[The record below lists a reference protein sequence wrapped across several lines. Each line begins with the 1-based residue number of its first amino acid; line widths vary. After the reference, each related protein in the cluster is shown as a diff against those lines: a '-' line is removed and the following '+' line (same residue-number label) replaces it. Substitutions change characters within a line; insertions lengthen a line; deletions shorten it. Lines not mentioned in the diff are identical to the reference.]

1 MEETVF
7 DRYTKISAKDHER
20 QRRVG
25 VGSNTFNLDLNS
37 PLPSHEAVMKNK
49 YNKRGLSRL
58 LSTFT
63 LACGVSVESRDDGV
77 FLHDEADITIIS
89 YLFQAADAGRQV
101 VRILSDDSDI
111 FVLLVYWTWRY
122 DLQVRVSVQME
133 KWDGVVLDI
142 NATCAN
148 LGDTVCPQLL
158 GAHALSGCDTDSYPF
173 GKGKASV
180 LKSLKAGNFPGLFGV
195 LGEESATHVDLMAV
209 GQHFFA
215 ALYGQP
221 TSTSMI
227 QARYNMYTRKQA
239 KPLRIMLLPPTD
251 TNLYL
256 HVRPAHLQMLL
267 WKAADQQGPPDV
279 YIADYGWKIDNG
291 ITCSS
296 TDSGPPGPPLLMNVI
311 AAAVERR
318 TRHARKAIVAV
329 TVKNSAAQSTASAQ
343 QVMNAATHLRRKR
356 RWRRTTTS
364 MTMTMMMIV

>member
-7 DRYTKISAKDHER
+7 DCYTEISAKDHER
-20 QRRVG
+20 QRRAG

-49 YNKRGLSRL
+49 HNKRGLSRL
-58 LSTFT
+58 LSTFN
-63 LACGVSVESRDDGV
+63 LGCGVSVESRDDGV
-77 FLHDEADITIIS
+77 FLHDEADITIIT
-89 YLFQAADAGRQV
+89 ADAGRQV
-101 VRILSDDSDI
+101 VRILSGDSDI
-111 FVLLVYWTWRY
+111 FVPVVYWTWRY

-148 LGDTVCPQLL
+148 LGDTVGSQLL
-158 GAHALSGCDTDSYPF
+158 GAHALSGCDTVFYPF

-180 LKSLKAGNFPGLFGV
+180 LKTLKAGNVPGLFDV

-215 ALYGQP
+215 ALYGQ
-221 TSTSMI
+221 TTGTSMT
-227 QARYNMYTRKQA
+227 QARYNLYTHKKV

-256 HVRPAHLQMLL
+256 LVRRAHLQMLL

-279 YIADYGWKIDNG
+279 YIADYGWKIDDG
-291 ITCSS
+291 IICPSI
-296 TDSGPPGPPLLMNVI
+296 DSGPPGPPLLMNVI
-311 AAAVERR
+311 SCRCRAKDKACKEGNCSCY
-318 TRHARKAIVAV
+318 RKKLSGTIYCIC
-329 TVKNSAAQSTASAQ
+329 TAGD
-343 QVMNAATHLRRKR
+343 
-356 RWRRTTTS
+356 
-364 MTMTMMMIV
+364 